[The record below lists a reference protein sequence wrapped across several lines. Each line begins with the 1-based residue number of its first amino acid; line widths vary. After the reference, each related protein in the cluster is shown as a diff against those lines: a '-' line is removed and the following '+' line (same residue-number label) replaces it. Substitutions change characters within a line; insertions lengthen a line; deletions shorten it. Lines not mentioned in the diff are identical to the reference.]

1 MPEVDVPKYI
11 ELYDKKNKLKQK
23 ISDHISRQF
32 YNLLRDYETEIG
44 KIFSSTDPLHIT
56 GSNFKEAVE
65 SFIDDLNSD
74 GDLRA
79 WNGRQALIEINNDI
93 KDVLNFKY
101 PVDYSLL
108 AKSHQDSQ
116 QTLNEIQRIISD
128 YRSGKMTE
136 LRARRTVQGRLRVP
150 AANAKTFINTQLAG
164 FDNTS
169 AQTIAGLAGLNK
181 AAYFGPP
188 TRANSHFLCVRL
200 MAAQELYTES
210 QIRGMDNGCGI
221 PVLRYCGGYN
231 CMHEWLWV
239 SEDWKEVNG
248 ILRRTA
254 K

>member
-1 MPEVDVPKYI
+1 MPEVDVPQYI
-11 ELYDKKNKLKQK
+11 ALYDKKNKLKQK
-23 ISDHISRQF
+23 IADHIGRQF
-32 YNLLRDYETEIG
+32 YNLVRDYETEIG
-44 KIFSSTDPLHIT
+44 KIFSASDPLRIT
-56 GSNFKEAVE
+56 GSDFKEAVE
-65 SFIDDLNSD
+65 GFIDDLNSD

-101 PVDYSLL
+101 PVDYTLL
-108 AKSHQDSQ
+108 PKAHQDSQ
-116 QTLNEIQRIISD
+116 PTLNEIQRIVSD
-128 YRSGKMTE
+128 YRAGKIDE
-136 LRARRTVQGRLRVP
+136 RRARITTQWRLRVP
-150 AANAKTFINTQLAG
+150 ASNAKTLINTQLAG

-181 AAYFGPP
+181 AAYFGPFRAGA
-188 TRANSHFLCVRL
+188 TRIFCEHLLSSG
-200 MAAQELYTES
+200 QLYTEN
-210 QIRGMDNGCGI
+210 QIRGMDNHQGL

-254 K
+254 